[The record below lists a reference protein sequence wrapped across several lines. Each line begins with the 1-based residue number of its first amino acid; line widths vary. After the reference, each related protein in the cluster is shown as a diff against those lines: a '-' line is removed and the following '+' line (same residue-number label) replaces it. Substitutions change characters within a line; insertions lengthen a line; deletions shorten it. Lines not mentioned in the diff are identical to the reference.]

1 MPSAHT
7 TLPRLG
13 GGLLALCLAACQAPA
28 GSPPAAVRD
37 GDAARDAAGG
47 SPPAD
52 AFFARVSALC
62 GQAFAG
68 RVVVD
73 VPTPAGDDPFAG
85 KPLVMHVRDC
95 SADELRIPFH
105 VGADRSRTWVLG
117 RTATGLRLHHDH
129 RHEDGSEDVLT
140 MYGGHTL
147 EPGTPG
153 RQVFPADTGS
163 KALFTR
169 EGRAVSNANAW
180 AMEIE
185 PGTMFAYALTR
196 PGREFRVEF
205 DLGTPVDVPPPAWGH
220 DATR

>member
-1 MPSAHT
+1 MPLASMPLA
-7 TLPRLG
+7 RFAG
-13 GGLLALCLAACQAPA
+13 GALVLLLAACHAPA
-28 GSPPAAVRD
+28 DRPPVAASSAQ
-37 GDAARDAAGG
+37 AARGG
-47 SPPAD
+47 TGASTPAD

-73 VPTPAGDDPFAG
+73 TPPPAGNDPFAG
-85 KPLVMHVRDC
+85 QALVMHVRDC
-95 SADELRIPFH
+95 DEDELRIPFH

-140 MYGGHTL
+140 MYGGHTV
-147 EPGTPG
+147 EPGTPR

-163 KALFTR
+163 QALFTR

-205 DLGTPVDVPPPAWGH
+205 DLGMPVEVPPPAWGYSPP
-220 DATR
+220 